1 MTEFLF
7 YKISRYPDS
16 VMNALSILIIL
27 ITGQGC
33 IANVLFTVLL
43 GDNHPCK
50 PENLKVGFHIKIF
63 PRLNVENYV
72 TCLRNSL
79 STLLLT
85 YLDLCNS

>member
-7 YKISRYPDS
+7 YKISPYPDS

-33 IANVLFTVLL
+33 VANVLFTVLL

-50 PENLKVGFHIKIF
+50 PENLKVGFYIEIF
-63 PRLNVENYV
+63 PHLLYLNVENHV
-72 TCLRNSL
+72 TCLRNPQQ
-79 STLLLT
+79 STYLLT
-85 YLDLCNS
+85 

>member
-1 MTEFLF
+1 MIEFLF

-16 VMNALSILIIL
+16 VMNALSILIIF

-50 PENLKVGFHIKIF
+50 PENLKVGFYIEIF
-63 PRLNVENYV
+63 PRLKSI
-72 TCLRNSL
+72 SL
-79 STLLLT
+79 EKLLDMCQIYQFPNIT
-85 YLDLCNS
+85 

>member
-1 MTEFLF
+1 MIEFLL

-50 PENLKVGFHIKIF
+50 PENLKVGFYIEIVF
-63 PRLNVENYV
+63 PRFSRMKTMRLVSRIFYLLKYV
-72 TCLRNSL
+72 PIWT
-79 STLLLT
+79 
-85 YLDLCNS
+85 